1 MAYKL
6 AIGNVFEFRVQAAIK
21 DGRTEHKLDAHFTA
35 DRLTAQEGADLL
47 NGRGEAAD
55 ATINDFL
62 LEHISGWRGQKLV
75 LEDDGQ
81 PAEFSRDALDVM
93 LSVAGLGMAIYMAYI
108 KALAAADTS
117 EGRRKN

>member
-21 DGRTEHKLDAHFTA
+21 DGRTEHKLDVHFTA

-47 NGRGEAAD
+47 GGRGDAAE

-75 LEDDGQ
+75 LEEDGQ

-93 LSVAGLGMAIYMAYI
+93 LSVAGLGMAIYMAYL

>member
-21 DGRTEHKLDAHFTA
+21 DATTEHKIDARFTA

-47 NGRGEAAD
+47 NGVGEAAE
-55 ATINDFL
+55 ATINEFL
-62 LEHISGWRGQKLV
+62 LQHISGWRGQKLV
-75 LEDDGQ
+75 LEEDGQ
-81 PAEFSRDALDVM
+81 PAGFSHDALEAM
-93 LSVAGLGMAIYMAYI
+93 LGVAGMGMLIYVAYLKAMA
-108 KALAAADTS
+108 ATDTS